1 MTRRS
6 ALGLLLLAACGGR
19 VAPAPAVPRRSELR
33 LEPLTDLV
41 PAAGLVWLLDL
52 RPQELMVND
61 ASRQALAEVLPEDRF
76 VAFAS
81 RHGGIDPRASKELVV
96 ASYPEAILTMA
107 EVRFDP
113 APVEAAF
120 AARALSVDGRAVEGE
135 VTRTWGSVTDGKDMA
150 REQLALLGRDAVML
164 ERGHLGPLRA
174 ALAFAG
180 GKLHRS
186 LPALRAEPLK
196 RAAELLGDA
205 PARAF
210 APGPFEGEWAA
221 GLGGL
226 LRASTAAAVSAWPH
240 GSSQDGTA
248 NLFFRVVLLG
258 AWGADAP
265 AAADRL
271 RAAFDV
277 LANDPLGKLMGV
289 DHPVQDVRT
298 GHVLGEGPQNNN
310 GTETT
315 ALVLEVALDAVALAR
330 GLRAATAGTV
340 ADIMR
345 F

>member
-19 VAPAPAVPRRSELR
+19 VAPPPAAARRSELR
-33 LEPLTDLV
+33 IEPLTDLA

-52 RPQELMVND
+52 RPVALMMTD
-61 ASRQALAEVLPEDRF
+61 ASRQAIAEVVPEDRF
-76 VAFAS
+76 AAFAS
-81 RHGGIDPRASKELVV
+81 RHGGIDPRAAQELIV
-96 ASYPEAILTMA
+96 ASYPEAMLTMA

-113 APVEAAF
+113 AKVEAAF
-120 AARALSVDGRAVEGE
+120 AARALSVDGRAAEGD
-135 VTRTWGSVTDGKDMA
+135 VVRTWGSVAGDGEPT
-150 REQLALLGRDAVML
+150 REQLALVGRDAVML

-174 ALAFAG
+174 ALAFAE
-180 GKLHRS
+180 GKLHRA
-186 LPALRAEPLK
+186 LPALRTEPLK

-210 APGPFEGEWAA
+210 APGPFDGEWAA

-226 LRASTAAAVSAWPH
+226 LRASTAAAVSAWPL
-240 GSSQDGTA
+240 GSASNAAA
-248 NLFFRVVLLG
+248 NLHFRVVLLG

-289 DHPVQDVRT
+289 DHPVDDVRVR
-298 GHVLGEGPQNNN
+298 VLGEGPQNSD
-310 GTETT
+310 
-315 ALVLEVALDAVALAR
+315 AIALEVGLDALALAR
-330 GLRAATAGTV
+330 GLHAATAGTV

>member
-6 ALGLLLLAACGGR
+6 ALGLLLLAACGAR
-19 VAPAPAVPRRSELR
+19 VAPPPAGPRRSDLHV
-33 LEPLTDLV
+33 EPLTDLA

-52 RPQELMVND
+52 RPQELVTND
-61 ASRQALAEVLPEDRF
+61 ASRAAIAEVISEDRF
-76 VAFAS
+76 AAFAS
-81 RHGGIDPRASKELVV
+81 RHGGIDPRAAKELVV
-96 ASYPEAILTMA
+96 ASYPEATLTMA

-113 APVEAAF
+113 ASVEAAF
-120 AARALSVDGRAVEGE
+120 AARTLGVEGRAVEGD
-135 VTRTWGSVTDGKDMA
+135 VTRTWGSVTSGTDTT

-174 ALAFAG
+174 ALAFSEA
-180 GKLHRS
+180 KLHRS
-186 LPALRAEPLK
+186 LPALRADPLM
-196 RAAELLGDA
+196 RAAALLGDA

-226 LRASTAAAVSAWPH
+226 LRASTAAAVSAWPR
-240 GSSQDGTA
+240 GSAEAGTA

-277 LANDPLGKLMGV
+277 LSNDPLGKLMRV
-289 DHPVQDVRT
+289 DHPVQDPHAV
-298 GHVLGEGPQNNN
+298 GGPD
-310 GTETT
+310 
-315 ALVLEVALDAVALAR
+315 ALVLEVGLDALSLAR

>member
-1 MTRRS
+1 VTRRS
-6 ALGLLLLAACGGR
+6 AIGLLLLLAACGGR
-19 VAPAPAVPRRSELR
+19 VAPAPAGPRRSDLR
-33 LEPLTDLV
+33 IEPLTDLV

-52 RPQELMVND
+52 RPQELMMNETVP
-61 ASRQALAEVLPEDRF
+61 AAVAEVLADEGF
-76 VAFAS
+76 QTFAL
-81 RHGGIDPRASKELVV
+81 RHGGIDPRTAKELIV
-96 ASYPEAILTMA
+96 ASYPEAMLTMA

-113 APVEAAF
+113 AHVEAAF
-120 AARALSVDGRAVEGE
+120 AARALSVDGRAIEGDAI
-135 VTRTWGSVTDGKDMA
+135 RTWGTVAKGQENT

-174 ALAFAG
+174 ALAFAE

-186 LPALRAEPLK
+186 LPALRAEPLA
-196 RAAELLGDA
+196 RAAALLGDA

-210 APGPFEGEWAA
+210 APGPFEGEWAS

-240 GSSQDGTA
+240 GTSQNGTA
-248 NLFFRVVLLG
+248 NIFFRVVLLG
-258 AWGADAP
+258 AWGEDAP
-265 AAADRL
+265 AAAERL

-289 DHPVQDVRT
+289 DHPVEAART
-298 GHVLGEGPQNNN
+298 GGGPD
-310 GTETT
+310 
-315 ALVLEVALDAVALAR
+315 ALMLEVALDSLAFAR
-330 GLRAATAGTV
+330 GLHAATAGTV